1 MKNKKKVSLVVST
14 ILILIFTI
22 TVFLIVGV
30 DII

>member
-1 MKNKKKVSLVVST
+1 MKNEKKVSLVVST

-22 TVFLIVGV
+22 IVFLIVGV